1 MRLSGTLR
9 ATSPE
14 RTLMTTKA
22 TTGDQDAEQLKALG
36 YVSHFDRTMS
46 KWENFSLGFTYLSPV
61 VGVYTLFA
69 TSFAAG
75 GPPMWWTYI
84 LVGVGQLMVCL
95 VFGEIVSQ
103 FPISGGLYPWAR
115 RLVGKRWAWMAGW
128 VYLWALCTTI
138 AAVAVG
144 GAPYLAQLF
153 GIHVGQV
160 GEVVIAVTM
169 IALTTALN
177 VSGTK
182 LLARVAMFGFIC
194 ELLGAVVVGSY
205 LLVAARHQSF
215 RVLFQSFG
223 LGSNGHYL
231 PAFLASSVAAM
242 FCYYGFEACGDVAEE
257 TPDAGRA
264 IPKAMRM
271 TIYIGGFAAM
281 LVCLALVLAIPD
293 LNAVLSGKDAD
304 PVTTTLR
311 AAVGAIGLRAVI
323 AVVMVSFFSCLISL
337 EAATS
342 RLLFSYGRDRMIF
355 GSAHLSALSERTRVP
370 LIALLVAGTVPAFIA
385 IAGLFLE
392 EMIKTIIVFGSAGI
406 YVAFQMIVLGALIA
420 RYRGWKPS
428 GAFRLG
434 VWAWPVNLAALT
446 YGVLAIINMVWPRTP
461 QDPWYCNYGMIVG
474 TAVVVGAGAL
484 YALIFR
490 PYDHGDAPA
499 GDAHLAH
506 L

>member
-1 MRLSGTLR
+1 MISGP
-9 ATSPE
+9 AEFSSPAPAKD
-14 RTLMTTKA
+14 LMKPETTTA
-22 TTGDQDAEQLKALG
+22 DRDSAQLEALG
-36 YVSHFDRTMS
+36 YDSKFDRSMS
-46 KWENFSLGFTYLSPV
+46 KWANFSLGFTYLSPV

-69 TSFAAG
+69 VALAAG
-75 GPPMWWTYI
+75 GPAMFWTYL
-84 LVGVGQLMVCL
+84 LVGIGQLFVAM

-103 FPISGGLYPWAR
+103 FPIAGGLYPWAR

-144 GAPYLAQLF
+144 GAPYVAELL
-153 GIHVGQV
+153 GIKVSQV
-160 GEVVIAVTM
+160 GEVAIAVAM
-169 IALTTALN
+169 IVATTALN

-182 LLARVAMFGFIC
+182 LLARVAMFGFVC

-205 LLVAARHQSF
+205 LLFVARHQSF

-223 LGSNGHYL
+223 LGGNGHYL

-242 FCYYGFEACGDVAEE
+242 FCYYGFEACGDLAEE

-281 LVCLALVLAIPD
+281 LVCLALVLAVPD
-293 LNAVLSGKDAD
+293 LSAVLSGQDTD

-355 GSAHLSALSERTRVP
+355 GSKQLSTLSERTRVP
-370 LIALLVAGTVPAFIA
+370 VKALLFAGIVPAFIA
-385 IAGLFLE
+385 ITGLFLKRMVE
-392 EMIKTIIVFGSAGI
+392 TIVVSSATGI
-406 YVAFQMIVLGALIA
+406 YVAFQMIVLAALIA
-420 RYRGWKPS
+420 RAKGWKPR

-434 VWAWPVNLAALT
+434 IWAWPVNLAALT

-461 QDPWYCNYGMIVG
+461 QDPWYSNYGTIVVWA
-474 TAVVVGAGAL
+474 AVFAIGL
-484 YALIFR
+484 FYA
-490 PYDHGDAPA
+490 A
-499 GDAHLAH
+499 
-506 L
+506 